1 MLPCELIPKLSD
13 MPQFYGVALSLHRTD
28 HTYPKK
34 GMRAHIPVKGQLG
47 GRRYWT
53 GKRADAGVDPPVP
66 IRTLHTPKPL
76 LCKDRRSEERRVGK
90 ERVSK
95 CRFRWS
101 TFYYKTEKKHKCNT
115 Q

>member
-13 MPQFYGVALSLHRTD
+13 MPQFYGVALGTHRTD

-66 IRTLHTPKPL
+66 MRMLHPPKPL
-76 LCKDRRSEERRVGK
+76 ICKDRPARSEERRVGK
-90 ERVSK
+90 ECVST
-95 CRFRWS
+95 CRSRWS
-101 TFYYKTEKKHKCNT
+101 PYH
-115 Q
+115 